1 MTVSDLADH
10 FREHELNDESSRSW
24 STRVTY
30 QIYLEKW
37 IQPRWGTQYLTD
49 VRTMPVEDWLRSLKV
64 QVRRTKDAAKETKPM
79 ADGTKAK
86 IRNLM
91 SVLFNHAIR
100 WEFLEPSTNPIKL
113 VRQSAKRQRT
123 PEVLTVEEISALLK
137 KLPQPCYRTMVFLAA
152 ATGLRKSE
160 FRGLK
165 WRDVDFANR
174 CILVTRGLVRR
185 SLGSLKTETS
195 QKPIPMSEQLADV
208 LLDWW
213 RTSPYPSADDWVFAS
228 PVNNGKWP
236 LWPDTA
242 MSDHVRPAAAS
253 AGITKGVGWHTFRR
267 SFATVL
273 KSNGEDVKTVQEL
286 MRHANSRVTLDVYA
300 QGISDVKRL
309 AQSRVA
315 GMIAGLPVA
324 PQVGTA

>member
-1 MTVSDLADH
+1 MTISALIQH
-10 FREHELNDESSRSW
+10 FTEHELNDDSNRSW
-24 STRVTY
+24 STRTSY
-30 QIYLEKW
+30 EIYLRRW
-37 IQPRWGTQYLTD
+37 IEPRWGSMSLAE
-49 VRTMPVEDWLRSLKV
+49 VRTMPVEDWLRLLKV
-64 QVRRTKDAAKETKPM
+64 QVKRTKDAAQEMTPM

-100 WEFLEPSTNPIKL
+100 WEFLNPAGTRSSWFARAQNAVAHQKSSRWKRFPRCSKYSQPS
-113 VRQSAKRQRT
+113 
-123 PEVLTVEEISALLK
+123 
-137 KLPQPCYRTMVFLAA
+137 YRTMVFLAA

-160 FRGLK
+160 LRGLK

-174 CILVTRGLVRR
+174 CVLVTRGLVGKE
-185 SLGSLKTETS
+185 LGTLKTETS
-195 QKPIPMSEQLADV
+195 RKPIPMSAELSEV
-208 LLDWW
+208 LLGWW
-213 RTSPYPSADDWVFAS
+213 GTSSYRSPEDWVFAS

-236 LWPDTA
+236 IWPDTA
-242 MSDHVRPAAAS
+242 MQDYIKPAAVA
-253 AGITKGVGWHTFRR
+253 AGITKAVGWHTFRH
-267 SFATVL
+267 SFATLL
-273 KSNGEDVKTVQEL
+273 KANGEDVKTVQEP
-286 MRHANSRVTLDVYA
+286 MRHANSRVTMDIYT